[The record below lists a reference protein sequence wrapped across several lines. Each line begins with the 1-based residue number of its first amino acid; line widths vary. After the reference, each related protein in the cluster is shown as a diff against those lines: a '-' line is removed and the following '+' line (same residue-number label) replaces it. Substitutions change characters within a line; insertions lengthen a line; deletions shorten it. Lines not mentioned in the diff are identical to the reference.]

1 MTKNCKADFMDWAQK
16 TWGTWWK
23 PQEKIW
29 PELQKEQ
36 MSLQCPVLLNFY
48 THNMFPDSILTLLS
62 SLFSVCVLHCITN
75 SRTRWRNSLLPHCV
89 NDIHW
94 CNIFFQWKGK
104 LIIGSYRACD
114 DPMSDDAECLGRVQ
128 DVLKAVYRERS
139 LCRKWFLR
147 HRKHIPSLPHHYKML
162 PSGFPVLLNL
172 LLPIPMSLSFC

>member
-1 MTKNCKADFMDWAQK
+1 MTKNCKADFMGWAQK
-16 TWGTWWK
+16 TWGTCWK

-29 PELQKEQ
+29 PELQKEHEFAMPCTTEFLHPQ
-36 MSLQCPVLLNFY
+36 HVPRQYLY
-48 THNMFPDSILTLLS
+48 TTKQFI
-62 SLFSVCVLHCITN
+62 FCVLHCITN

-89 NDIHW
+89 NVIHW

-114 DPMSDDAECLGRVQ
+114 DPMSDNAECLGRVQ
-128 DVLKAVYRERS
+128 DVLKAVYRERV